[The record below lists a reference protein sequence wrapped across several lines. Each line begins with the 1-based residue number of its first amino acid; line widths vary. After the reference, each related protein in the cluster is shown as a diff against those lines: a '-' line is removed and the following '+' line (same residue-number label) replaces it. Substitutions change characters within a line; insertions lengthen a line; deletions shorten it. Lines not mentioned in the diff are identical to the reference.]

1 MPSKNKKTII
11 KFHGQ
16 EVEDVVVLYLKARDN
31 QGDDA
36 TTMTTTIIE
45 EFDAAKD
52 PQVCETVNVQVVSE
66 FVTITFYKDEKANSI
81 VRRELIPVHRVEHIW
96 VRDLQT

>member
-1 MPSKNKKTII
+1 MPNENKKTV

-16 EVEDVVVLYLKARDN
+16 EVEDVVVLYSSPSRNSSRDKP
-31 QGDDA
+31 DA
-36 TTMTTTIIE
+36 AAAIE

-52 PQVCETVNVQVVSE
+52 PQVCETINIQVVSE

-81 VRRELIPVHRVEHIW
+81 IRRELIPTYKIEHIY
-96 VRDLQT
+96 VRDLQVQ

>member
-1 MPSKNKKTII
+1 MPSRNKRTI

-16 EVEDVVVLYLKARDN
+16 EVEDVVVRYLRDK
-31 QGDDA
+31 QDA
-36 TTMTTTIIE
+36 TTTIE

-52 PQVCETVNVQVVSE
+52 PQVCETVNIQVVSE

-81 VRRELIPVHRVEHIW
+81 VRRELIPVHRVEHVW

>member
-1 MPSKNKKTII
+1 MPNENKKTV

-16 EVEDVVVLYLKARDN
+16 EVEDVVVLYSSRSSHKA
-31 QGDDA
+31 GDDPGA
-36 TTMTTTIIE
+36 AAAIE

-52 PQVCETVNVQVVSE
+52 PQLCETVNIQVVSE

-81 VRRELIPVHRVEHIW
+81 IRRELIPTYKIEHIY
-96 VRDLQT
+96 VRDLQGR

>member
-1 MPSKNKKTII
+1 MPNKNKKTV

-16 EVEDVVVLYLKARDN
+16 EVEDVVVRYLKARDK
-31 QGDDA
+31 QDDA
-36 TTMTTTIIE
+36 TTAAATTIIE

-52 PQVCETVNVQVVSE
+52 PQVWETVNIQVVSE

-81 VRRELIPVHRVEHIW
+81 VRRELIPVHRVEHVW
-96 VRDLQT
+96 VRDLLT

>member
-1 MPSKNKKTII
+1 MPSKNKKTI

-16 EVEDVVVLYLKARDN
+16 EVEDVALLYLQKMRDKP
-31 QGDDA
+31 DVIA
-36 TTMTTTIIE
+36 IE

-52 PQVCETVNVQVVSE
+52 PEICETVNIQVVSE
-66 FVTITFYKDEKANSI
+66 FVTITFYKDEKVNSI

-96 VRDLQT
+96 IKDLQA